1 MIRSRGTTDPRC
13 RRKPPRAEREAPPNA
28 RPQGE
33 ADEMTSTCDP
43 GHPLRGTEMRRTI
56 GPVQPTEYGYE
67 FILYDDEG
75 RPCASFVYPDEPSAC
90 QAAKLMSDAL
100 MVVGTIRGLIVPPP

>member
-1 MIRSRGTTDPRC
+1 
-13 RRKPPRAEREAPPNA
+13 
-28 RPQGE
+28 
-33 ADEMTSTCDP
+33 
-43 GHPLRGTEMRRTI
+43 MRRTI
-56 GPVQPTEYGYE
+56 GPVQPAEYGYE

-75 RPCASFVYPDEPSAC
+75 KPCASFVYPDEPSAC